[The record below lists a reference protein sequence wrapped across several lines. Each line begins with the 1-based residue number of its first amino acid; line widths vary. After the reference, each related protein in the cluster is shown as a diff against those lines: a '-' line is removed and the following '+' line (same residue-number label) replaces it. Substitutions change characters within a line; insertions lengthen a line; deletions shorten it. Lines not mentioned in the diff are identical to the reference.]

1 MAYMRPDLPAWRSL
15 LFVPIVREKFV
26 ASAHTRGADGII
38 LDLEDSVPEAE
49 KARARELVPTAAREV
64 GKGGA
69 DVLVRINRPWHQA
82 FRDVEAAA
90 GPDVMALVCPKVEGP
105 EHLRVIAE
113 LLDGLEVARGLPA
126 GHTRLVALVETADA
140 YFRAPEIA
148 KATPRLVAISL
159 GAEDFALSVGME
171 PIAETLQAPKQ
182 AVIIAARAAGI
193 MPLGFMGTVADFE
206 DTEAFR
212 RVVRRSRKF
221 GFAAASCIHP
231 SVVHVLNEEYGVS
244 PEAAD
249 RARRMIAAYDAALAQ
264 GIGAVTFE
272 GKMIDVP
279 VVERAKALLAQ
290 AERFAAR
297 QLTQPRKNSDI
308 PARGD

>member
-1 MAYMRPDLPAWRSL
+1 MAYMRGDLPAWRSL
-15 LFVPIVREKFV
+15 LFVPIVRETFV

-49 KARARELVPTAAREV
+49 KERARGLVSAAARQV
-64 GKGGA
+64 GRSGC

-82 FRDVEAAA
+82 FRDVEAAV
-90 GPDVMALVCPKVEGP
+90 GPGVMALVCPKVESP
-105 EHLRVIAE
+105 EHLGVIAE
-113 LLDGLEVARGLPA
+113 LLDWLEAARGLPA
-126 GHTRLVALVETADA
+126 GHTRLVALLETADA
-140 YFRAPEIA
+140 YFRAREIA
-148 KATPRLVAISL
+148 KATPRLVAMSL

-171 PIAETLQAPKQ
+171 PIAETLQTPKQ
-182 AVIIAARAAGI
+182 TVIIAARAAGI
-193 MPLGFMGTVADFE
+193 IPLGFMGTVADFK

-212 RVVRRSRKF
+212 QVMRRSRAF

-231 SVVHVLNEEYGVS
+231 SVVSVINDEYGVS

-249 RARRMIAAYDAALAQ
+249 RARRMIAAYDEAIAR

-297 QLTQPRKNSDI
+297 GPR
-308 PARGD
+308 

>member
-1 MAYMRPDLPAWRSL
+1 MANMRPDLPAWRSL
-15 LFVPIVREKFV
+15 LFVPVVREKFV

-49 KARARELVPTAAREV
+49 KDRARTLVPAAAKAV

-82 FRDVEAAA
+82 FRDIEAAV
-90 GPDVMALVCPKVEGP
+90 GPDVMALVCPKVESP
-105 EHLRVIAE
+105 EHLGVVAE
-113 LLDGLEVARGLPA
+113 LLDAFEAARALKP

-140 YFRAPEIA
+140 YFRVREIA
-148 KATPRLVAISL
+148 KATPRLVGITL

-171 PIAETLQAPKQ
+171 PVGEALQSPKQ
-182 AVIIAARAAGI
+182 TVIIAARAAGI
-193 MPLGFMGTVADFE
+193 LPLGFMGTVADFKDE
-206 DTEAFR
+206 AAFR
-212 RVVRRSRKF
+212 QVVRRSRKF
-221 GFAAASCIHP
+221 GFACATCIHP

-244 PEAAD
+244 PEAVD
-249 RARRMIAAYDAALAQ
+249 RARRMIAAYDDAIAR
-264 GIGAVTFE
+264 GVGAVTFE

-279 VVERAKALLAQ
+279 VVEREKALLRQ

-297 QLTQPRKNSDI
+297 SK
-308 PARGD
+308 AKV

>member
-1 MAYMRPDLPAWRSL
+1 MAHMQPNLPAWRSL

-38 LDLEDSVPEAE
+38 LDLEDSVPEVAKE
-49 KARARELVPTAAREV
+49 RARGLVPAAAKEV
-64 GKGGA
+64 GQGGS

-82 FRDVEAAA
+82 FRDIEAVVGA
-90 GPDVMALVCPKVEGP
+90 GVMALVCPKVESP

-113 LLDGLEVARGLPA
+113 LLDTLEAMRGLPT
-126 GHTRLVALVETADA
+126 GHTRLVALIETADA
-140 YFRAPEIA
+140 YFRAREIA

-159 GAEDFALSVGME
+159 GAEDFALAVGME

-193 MPLGFMGTVADFE
+193 IPLGFMGTVADFK
-206 DTEAFR
+206 DTQAFR
-212 RVVRRSRKF
+212 DVVRRSRKF

-231 SVVHVLNEEYGVS
+231 SAVPILNEEYGVS

-249 RARRMIAAYDAALAQ
+249 QARRMIGAYDEAVAR

-279 VVERAKALLAQ
+279 VVERAKAMLAL

-297 QLTQPRKNSDI
+297 HPR
-308 PARGD
+308 